1 MYRTAPYIFPIVS
14 VSVALMDSC
23 TIQISNRGSQCSQES
38 DCELEC
44 QQQRINDAAGAATW

>member
-44 QQQRINDAAGAATW
+44 QQQRINDAADAATW